1 MTHNSRAN
9 TPLPLTLFFLS
20 FIGPCCEP
28 DTGPNAGA
36 AQSDRPKLLNL
47 PRGIDQSLRE
57 LTVQGVPRFSELL
70 LRPARLGLP
79 ESPENLNK
87 IGDFPSRN
95 AKPVGACHQG
105 SRRLILIIS
114 TSFFKILINYKAT
127 HKLALWWRNL
137 AGTTL
142 TK

>member
-1 MTHNSRAN
+1 MTHNSRGS

-28 DTGPNAGA
+28 DSGPNAGA
-36 AQSDRPKLLNL
+36 AQRDRPKLLNL
-47 PRGIDQSLRE
+47 PRGTDQSLRE
-57 LTVQGVPRFSELL
+57 LTVQGVPRLSELL

-87 IGDFPSRN
+87 IGDFPLRN
-95 AKPVGACHQG
+95 AKASGCLSSGFQETYINYLNIFLLS
-105 SRRLILIIS
+105 SR
-114 TSFFKILINYKAT
+114 YKAT
-127 HKLALWWRNL
+127 HKIALWWRNL
-137 AGTTL
+137 VGTTL